1 MYHVVPAAAPAYMRE
16 IINGKN
22 PAIVNASRPSA
33 PSAATFRMH
42 LAVSIVVFCRRTTGV
57 LAS

>member
-1 MYHVVPAAAPAYMRE
+1 VVPAAAPAYMRE

-42 LAVSIVVFCRRTTGV
+42 LAVSIVVFCRRATGV